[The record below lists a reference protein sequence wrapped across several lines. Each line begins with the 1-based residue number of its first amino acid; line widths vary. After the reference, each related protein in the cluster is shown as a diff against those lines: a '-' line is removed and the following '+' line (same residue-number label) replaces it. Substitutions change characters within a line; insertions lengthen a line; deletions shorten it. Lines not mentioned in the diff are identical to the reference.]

1 MKKSLIIVES
11 PAKIKT
17 LRKLLGEGFVFD
29 SSLGHIVDLPAKGF
43 GIDIEKGFIP
53 DYQVLEG
60 KEEVIRKICS
70 EAKKCD
76 MVYLAPDP
84 DREGEAIAW
93 HIANQLP
100 KGTKIQRIS
109 FNAITKA
116 AVTEALKHPREIDM
130 SLVNAQQ
137 ARRFLDRIVGYKI
150 SPILGRKLQRWS
162 GVSAGRV
169 QSVALKLVVDREYA
183 IEQFVPV
190 EFWNIRVN
198 LQDPR
203 SQKTFWAHLYSVN
216 GKKWEREIPEGKT
229 ADEVVLINSK
239 DKADELVSLLET
251 ASYRVDRVESKEK
264 KRNAYP
270 PFITSTLQQE
280 ASRHYRFSSSRTM
293 NIAQTLYEGV
303 DLDSQG
309 TVGLITYM
317 RTDSV
322 RTDPEAIKQ
331 VRKYIGNVFGKDY
344 LPASPNM
351 YATKKTAQ
359 DAHEAI
365 RPTDVT
371 LTPEA
376 IRAKLT
382 DDQYKLYS
390 LIWKRF
396 VASQM
401 IAALSDTL
409 AIRITTDKGIDLRA
423 TGSCLKFKGF
433 LAVYDE
439 KRDEE
444 GEEEENIL
452 LPKLHEQEMLKKE
465 EIEAEQSHT
474 KPLPRF
480 TEASLVKELEK
491 SGIGRPSTYATIMN
505 KIQSR
510 EYTLKEGQRLRPT
523 ELGKV
528 VCQFL
533 ETNFPRIMDIG
544 FTAKM
549 EDELELI
556 ADDKKPWKQLLQE
569 FCEVFLPFVATAEKE
584 AFIPRVVT
592 EIDCPKCHKGKLV
605 KIWAK
610 NRYFF
615 GCSEYPE
622 CDYKTSEEE
631 LTFDKSEY
639 AEDTP
644 WDTPCALCG
653 GAMKVRHGKFGSFLG
668 CENYPQCHYIVN
680 LFKKGE
686 AGSEPE
692 EIVACPADGCSGHLV
707 KRRSRFNKMF
717 YSCSEYPACSVIG
730 NSVDAVIE
738 KYTGTP
744 KTPYEKKAKTKKAVS
759 SKEAKTKKAASSKEA
774 KTKKAVS
781 SKKGTTTTAKKKD
794 PTAKTRKAPAYTPSA
809 ALAAVIGSDPVS
821 LPEATKK
828 LWAYIKDRGLQSS
841 SNKRIILPDDKL
853 KLVLGSEPI
862 DMFALAKKLSANL
875 IKGE

>member
-17 LRKLLGEGFVFD
+17 LRKLLGEGFIFD

-43 GIDIEKGFIP
+43 GIDIENGFVP
-53 DYQVLEG
+53 DYQILEG
-60 KEEVIRKICS
+60 KEEVIRKICA

-76 MVYLAPDP
+76 VVYLAPDP

-100 KGTKIQRIS
+100 KDTKIQRIS
-109 FNAITKA
+109 FNAITKG

-130 SLVNAQQ
+130 ALVNAQQ

-183 IEQFVPV
+183 IERFVPV
-190 EFWNIRVN
+190 EFWNIRVH
-198 LQDPR
+198 LKDPQT
-203 SQKTFWAHLYSVN
+203 QKTFWAHLHSVN
-216 GKKWEREIPEGKT
+216 GKKWEKEIPEGKT
-229 ADEVVLINSK
+229 SDEVILIDSK
-239 DKADELVSLLET
+239 EKADEIVALLESAT
-251 ASYRVDRVESKEK
+251 YVVDRVESKEK
-264 KRNAYP
+264 KRHAYP

-309 TVGLITYM
+309 AVGLITYM

-322 RTDPEAIKQ
+322 RTDPEAVKQ
-331 VRKYIGNVFGKDY
+331 VRKYIEGHFGKEFV
-344 LPASPNM
+344 PSSPNV
-351 YATKKTAQ
+351 YATKKMAQ

-371 LTPEA
+371 ITPES
-376 IRAKLT
+376 IRSKLT
-382 DDQYKLYS
+382 EDQYKLYS

-401 IAALSDTL
+401 ISAIYDTL
-409 AIRITTDKGIDLRA
+409 AIRITTNKGIDLRA

-433 LAVYDE
+433 LAVYEE

-444 GEEEENIL
+444 GDEEENIH
-452 LPKLHEQEMLKKE
+452 LPKLNERDVLTKE
-465 EIEAEQSHT
+465 ELEAEQSHT

-544 FTAKM
+544 FTAGM

-556 ADDKKPWKQLLQE
+556 ADNKKPWKQLLQE
-569 FCEVFLPFVATAEKE
+569 FCELFLPFVVTAEKE
-584 AFIPRVVT
+584 AFIPRIVT

-615 GCSEYPE
+615 GCSEYPT

-631 LTFDKSEY
+631 LTFDKNEY

-644 WDTPCALCG
+644 WDAPCALCG
-653 GAMKVRHGKFGSFLG
+653 GEMKVRHGKFGSFLG
-668 CENYPQCHYIVN
+668 CENYPKCHYIVN

-686 AGSEPE
+686 AGAEPE
-692 EIVACPADGCSGHLV
+692 ATVHCPAEGCTGHLV

-738 KYTGTP
+738 KYAGTP
-744 KTPYEKKAKTKKAVS
+744 KTPYEKKPKAKKSIASTKGKAAKTVKKS
-759 SKEAKTKKAASSKEA
+759 SATTKKRA
-774 KTKKAVS
+774 TK
-781 SKKGTTTTAKKKD
+781 
-794 PTAKTRKAPAYTPSA
+794 AYTPSA
-809 ALAAVIGSDPVS
+809 ALAAVIGADPVGR
-821 LPEATKK
+821 PEATKK
-828 LWAYIKDRGLQSS
+828 LWEYIKEKGLQSPQ
-841 SNKRIILPDDKL
+841 NKKIIIPDSKL
-853 KLVLGSEPI
+853 QGVIGADPI
-862 DMFALAKKLSANL
+862 DMFALSKKLSAHL
-875 IKGE
+875 IKEE

>member
-1 MKKSLIIVES
+1 
-11 PAKIKT
+11 
-17 LRKLLGEGFVFD
+17 
-29 SSLGHIVDLPAKGF
+29 
-43 GIDIEKGFIP
+43 
-53 DYQVLEG
+53 
-60 KEEVIRKICS
+60 
-70 EAKKCD
+70 
-76 MVYLAPDP
+76 
-84 DREGEAIAW
+84 
-93 HIANQLP
+93 
-100 KGTKIQRIS
+100 
-109 FNAITKA
+109 
-116 AVTEALKHPREIDM
+116 
-130 SLVNAQQ
+130 
-137 ARRFLDRIVGYKI
+137 
-150 SPILGRKLQRWS
+150 
-162 GVSAGRV
+162 
-169 QSVALKLVVDREYA
+169 
-183 IEQFVPV
+183 
-190 EFWNIRVN
+190 
-198 LQDPR
+198 
-203 SQKTFWAHLYSVN
+203 
-216 GKKWEREIPEGKT
+216 
-229 ADEVVLINSK
+229 
-239 DKADELVSLLET
+239 
-251 ASYRVDRVESKEK
+251 
-264 KRNAYP
+264 
-270 PFITSTLQQE
+270 
-280 ASRHYRFSSSRTM
+280 
-293 NIAQTLYEGV
+293 
-303 DLDSQG
+303 
-309 TVGLITYM
+309 
-317 RTDSV
+317 
-322 RTDPEAIKQ
+322 
-331 VRKYIGNVFGKDY
+331 
-344 LPASPNM
+344 
-351 YATKKTAQ
+351 
-359 DAHEAI
+359 
-365 RPTDVT
+365 
-371 LTPEA
+371 
-376 IRAKLT
+376 
-382 DDQYKLYS
+382 
-390 LIWKRF
+390 
-396 VASQM
+396 M

-452 LPKLHEQEMLKKE
+452 LPKLHEQEVLKKE

-615 GCSEYPE
+615 GCSEYPV

-744 KTPYEKKAKTKKAVS
+744 KTPYEKKAKTKKAASSKKGKTTKAVS
-759 SKEAKTKKAASSKEA
+759 SKEAKT
-774 KTKKAVS
+774 TK
-781 SKKGTTTTAKKKD
+781 AKKKD

-853 KLVLGSEPI
+853 KLVLGSDPI